1 MSNPNQPTIDEFR
14 ANKGRVG
21 GPFEGKPLL
30 LLHHVGA
37 KSGTARVS
45 PLMYQALN
53 GDYVVFASKGGSD
66 TNPAWYHN
74 LRANPAS
81 EVEVGTK
88 TVAVTARIATTQER
102 ADIWPKWKERYPQ
115 FAGYERKTK
124 RQIPVLILES
134 R

>member
-74 LRANPAS
+74 LRANPAT

-102 ADIWPKWKERYPQ
+102 AEIWPKWKERYPQ

>member
-14 ANKGRVG
+14 ANEGRVG

-37 KSGTARVS
+37 KSGAKRVS

-74 LRANPAS
+74 LRANPET
-81 EVEVGTK
+81 EVEVGTE
-88 TVAVTARIATTQER
+88 TVPVIARVASAQER
-102 ADIWPKWKERYPQ
+102 AEIWPKWKDRYPQ

-124 RQIPVLILES
+124 RQIPVLILET

>member
-74 LRANPAS
+74 LRANPAT

-88 TVAVTARIATTQER
+88 TVAVTTRIATTQER
-102 ADIWPKWKERYPQ
+102 AEIWPKWKERYPQ

>member
-102 ADIWPKWKERYPQ
+102 AEIWPKWKERYPQ

>member
-14 ANKGRVG
+14 ANEGRVG

-37 KSGTARVS
+37 KSGAKRVS

-53 GDYVVFASKGGSD
+53 GDYVVFASKGGSH

-74 LRANPAS
+74 LRANPET
-81 EVEVGTK
+81 EVEVGTE
-88 TVAVTARIATTQER
+88 TVPVIARVATAQER
-102 ADIWPKWKERYPQ
+102 AEIWPKWKERYPQ

>member
-1 MSNPNQPTIDEFR
+1 
-14 ANKGRVG
+14 
-21 GPFEGKPLL
+21 
-30 LLHHVGA
+30 
-37 KSGTARVS
+37 
-45 PLMYQALN
+45 MYQALN

-74 LRANPAS
+74 LRANPAT

-102 ADIWPKWKERYPQ
+102 AEIWPKWKERYPQ